1 MVGGVGNE
9 RSPFTGNPS
18 ASVAKKKKKNVVP
31 CPCGHVFCC
40 PRVLRAKGKNAL
52 IRRHKMAPLSWKNRH
67 FGLLVPWNQQRRELL
82 CWVGV
87 VDPDSQLRLWIYG
100 ADYNGSV
107 EETV

>member
-1 MVGGVGNE
+1 
-9 RSPFTGNPS
+9 
-18 ASVAKKKKKNVVP
+18 
-31 CPCGHVFCC
+31 
-40 PRVLRAKGKNAL
+40 
-52 IRRHKMAPLSWKNRH
+52 MAPLSWKNRH